1 MRLRIK
7 LLLLLLSLFVVGLG
21 VYLNRRYSLEKRY
34 VSVPEKKHKN
44 NVLRVGIIGDSWA
57 SGASL
62 DTIMTDEFLRRGIK
76 TEIISFGEPEAKT
89 KDIYDNLYANPGTPY
104 SSSEILHHN
113 LDYCVILAGT
123 SDASGEM
130 GAKFYAYYC
139 SLIIDDLL
147 KDKIE
152 PVFVTM
158 PEFGLREAE
167 DSLGVL
173 KKVRN
178 EVGSLIIDNGSTGTL
193 DDYRKQVN
201 EVLKDTRLK
210 DSAIVVPFNL
220 VCDNYQKHKILY
232 RNNSHLSIA
241 GKQKMGKIIVQYIFD
256 KMHKGELQHSQPGGV
271 GSANIVSSTPA
282 ASTKRSGS

>member
-1 MRLRIK
+1 MRIRVK
-7 LLLLLLSLFVVGLG
+7 LLLLLVVLMAIGLG
-21 VYLNRRYSLEKRY
+21 IYINKRYSLEKRY
-34 VSVPEKKHKN
+34 ASVPEKKHKN
-44 NVLRVGIIGDSWA
+44 DVLRIGIIGDSWA
-57 SGASL
+57 AGTSL
-62 DTIMTDEFLRRGIK
+62 DTIMTDEFLRHHVN

-89 KDIYDNLYANPGTPY
+89 KDIYDNLYSSPGTPY
-104 SSSEILHHN
+104 SSNEILHHN

-147 KDKIE
+147 KDNIE

-158 PEFGLREAE
+158 PYYGFKEST
-167 DSLGVL
+167 DSLDIL

-178 EVGSLIIDNGSTGTL
+178 EVSSLVIDNGSTGSL

-201 EVLKDTRLK
+201 EVLKDTHLQ

-241 GKQKMGKIIVQYIFD
+241 GKQKMGKIIVEYILD
-256 KMHKGELQHSQPGGV
+256 KIRKTDLHPQPAGV
-271 GSANIVSSTPA
+271 GNPNIASSNMQANPHRHRI
-282 ASTKRSGS
+282 

>member
-1 MRLRIK
+1 MRVK
-7 LLLLLLSLFVVGLG
+7 LLILSLAFIVIGLG
-21 VYLNRRYSLEKRY
+21 YYFNKRYALEKRY
-34 VSVPEKKHKN
+34 AGLPEKKHKN
-44 NVLRVGIIGDSWA
+44 AVLKIGIIGDSWA
-57 SGASL
+57 AGSSL
-62 DTIMTDEFLRRGIK
+62 DSIMTDEFLRQGIK

-89 KDIYDNLYANPGTPY
+89 KDIYDNLYASPGTPY

-158 PEFGLREAE
+158 PEFGFKETQ

-173 KKVRN
+173 SKVRN
-178 EVGSLIIDNGSTGTL
+178 EVSSLVIDNGSTGSL

-201 EVLKDTRLK
+201 ELLKDTHLQ
-210 DSAIVVPFNL
+210 DSTIVVPFNQ

-232 RNNSHLSIA
+232 RNSGHLSIA
-241 GKQKMGKIIVQYIFD
+241 GKQKMGKIIVKYILD
-256 KMHKGELQHSQPGGV
+256 KMHNAGTTERTDGIGAPSV
-271 GSANIVSSTPA
+271 ATSTASAKPT
-282 ASTKRSGS
+282 RSGS

>member
-1 MRLRIK
+1 MKLRVK
-7 LLLLLLSLFVVGLG
+7 LLLLFLALLVISFGI
-21 VYLNRRYSLEKRY
+21 YMYKRYSLEKRY
-34 VSVPEKKHKN
+34 VAVTEKKYKN
-44 NVLRVGIIGDSWA
+44 DILRVGIIGDSWA
-57 SGASL
+57 TGTSL
-62 DTIMTDEFLRRGIK
+62 DTIMTDEFLRRGVK

-158 PEFGLREAE
+158 PEFGFKEAE
-167 DSLGVL
+167 DSLDVF

-178 EVGSLIIDNGSTGTL
+178 EVGALLIDNGSTGTL
-193 DDYRKQVN
+193 DDYRKQIN
-201 EVLKDTRLK
+201 EVLKDTHLR

-232 RNNSHLSIA
+232 RNSGHLSTK
-241 GKQKMGKIIVQYIFD
+241 GKQKMGKIIVQYILD
-256 KMHKGELQHSQPGGV
+256 KERKSQLQQPPQGSSGNVKVANSAPPANLKGA
-271 GSANIVSSTPA
+271 GS
-282 ASTKRSGS
+282 